1 MFQME
6 DVLDQ
11 KDLLCGNCLEA
22 LKRVSGHIESERC
35 QIRSMLTFLSAV
47 YAFWIAGLVALVQ
60 LPLV

>member
-22 LKRVSGHIESERC
+22 LKRVSDHIVSERH
-35 QIRSMLTFLSAV
+35 QIRSMLTFLSVV
-47 YAFWIAGLVALVQ
+47 YAFWVAGLVALVHIS
-60 LPLV
+60 PV